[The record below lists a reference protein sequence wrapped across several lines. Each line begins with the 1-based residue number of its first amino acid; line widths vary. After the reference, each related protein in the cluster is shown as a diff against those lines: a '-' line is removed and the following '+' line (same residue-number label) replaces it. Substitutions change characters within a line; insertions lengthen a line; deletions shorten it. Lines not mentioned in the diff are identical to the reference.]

1 MQEVYKLVGQIVEQ
15 MQQHGCP
22 SEAAERAERA
32 LVSIIVNTMRPVIR
46 AEEAAALLP
55 FGASSAALVLGVHR
69 STVYRRKN
77 RRVEPVQSAT
87 AD

>member
-1 MQEVYKLVGQIVEQ
+1 MQDVYRLVGQIVEA
-15 MQQHGCP
+15 MQKHGCP
-22 SEAAERAERA
+22 SESAERAERA
-32 LVSIIVNTMRPVIR
+32 LVSIVVNTMRPVIR

-55 FGASSAALVLGVHR
+55 FGASTAALALGVHR

-77 RRVEPVQSAT
+77 RCASPIQSAT

>member
-1 MQEVYKLVGQIVEQ
+1 MQDVYKLVGEIVQ
-15 MQQHGCP
+15 AMQKHGCP
-22 SEAAERAERA
+22 SESAERAERA
-32 LVSIIVNTMRPVIR
+32 LVSIIVNTMRPVTR

-55 FGASSAALVLGVHR
+55 FGASTAALALGVHR

-77 RRVEPVQSAT
+77 RRAEPVQSAT